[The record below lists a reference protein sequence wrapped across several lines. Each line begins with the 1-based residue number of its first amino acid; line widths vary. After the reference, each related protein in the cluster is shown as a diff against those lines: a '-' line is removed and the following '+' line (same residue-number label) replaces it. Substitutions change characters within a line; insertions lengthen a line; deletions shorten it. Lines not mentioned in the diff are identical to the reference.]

1 LELNSL
7 EPTATVLDL
16 KLAIEDKTGLPIDHQ
31 KLRFGFGRR
40 LQGPFAPEWLQE
52 PFSGDAP
59 LSALGLQPL
68 DSGSNFFEA
77 RAERFSFLV
86 RCHWGS
92 PEETNPNAASRENA

>member
-1 LELNSL
+1 MEINSL

-16 KLAIEDKTGLPIDHQ
+16 KLAIEDKTGLPIAHQ

-40 LQGPFAPEWLQE
+40 LEGPFKPEWLWE

-68 DSGSNFFEA
+68 DSGSIFFGGGA
-77 RAERFSFLV
+77 AFLV
-86 RCHWGS
+86 RCHWGA
-92 PEETNPNAASRENA
+92 PEETNPNAASGENA